1 MAERAY
7 IVEAVRTAGGKRDG
21 RLSLWHPADLGA
33 KVLDELVTRLDMDPA
48 LVDDVVFG
56 CVDQVGAQSGNV
68 ARNAILS
75 SSFPE
80 SVPGTSVDRQCGSS
94 QQAIHFAIQ
103 AVMSG
108 TQDIVIGGGVEVMS
122 MVPIGAAVKDGYDAG
137 HGLPFDSEGM
147 KERYPGVF
155 FSQFTG
161 AELVADKWNLSRE
174 DLDKFALES
183 HQKAAHATES
193 KYFDREILPVEG
205 RNAEGMNDL
214 VMADEGIRF
223 DASLDKLA
231 GLNPVTEGGVI
242 TAGNASQITDGAA
255 AVMVCNV
262 AGLNKIQANPHQ
274 PRKDFN
280 DSKMEELVL
289 SIKEKG
295 ILQPIAVRELKN
307 GNYEIIAG
315 ERRYRASKAIGLKS
329 IPAYIL
335 SVEDESEIMEFAL
348 IENIQRDDLNPI
360 EESEAYASLKSKYNL
375 SQKEISK
382 KVGKS
387 RSLIAN
393 SLRLLKL
400 PSSIKEDIK
409 NNKLSMGHAVSL
421 LGLKSKTQ
429 MLAIANRIIKNK
441 LSVRNTEE
449 IISKINSN
457 APKSN

>member
-1 MAERAY
+1 MTDAY
-7 IVEAVRTAGGKRDG
+7 IVSALRTPVG
-21 RLSLWHPADLGA
+21 RKKGSLASMHPADLGA

-255 AVMVCNV
+255 AVMVCND
-262 AGLNKIQANPHQ
+262 AGLKKIQANPRAEIVSISVVGDDPVFMLTGPIPASIQ
-274 PRKDFN
+274 ALKTANLTIDDMDLYEVNEAFAPVPLAWAEDLKADR
-280 DSKMEELVL
+280 SKLNV
-289 SIKEKG
+289 
-295 ILQPIAVRELKN
+295 N
-307 GNYEIIAG
+307 GGAMALGHPLGATGAKLMTTLLHEM
-315 ERRYRASKAIGLKS
+315 ERREATYGLQAICEG
-329 IPAYIL
+329 
-335 SVEDESEIMEFAL
+335 
-348 IENIQRDDLNPI
+348 
-360 EESEAYASLKSKYNL
+360 
-375 SQKEISK
+375 
-382 KVGKS
+382 GGT
-387 RSLIAN
+387 AN
-393 SLRLLKL
+393 
-400 PSSIKEDIK
+400 
-409 NNKLSMGHAVSL
+409 A
-421 LGLKSKTQ
+421 T
-429 MLAIANRIIKNK
+429 IIK
-441 LSVRNTEE
+441 R
-449 IISKINSN
+449 I
-457 APKSN
+457 

>member
-1 MAERAY
+1 MTEKAY

-33 KVLDELVTRLDMDPA
+33 KILDELVIRLDIDPA
-48 LVDDVVFG
+48 LVDDVIFG
-56 CVDQVGAQSGNV
+56 CVDQVGAQSGNI
-68 ARNAILS
+68 ARNSVLS

-108 TQDIVIGGGVEVMS
+108 TQDIVIGGGVEAMS
-122 MVPIGAAVKDGYDAG
+122 MVPIGAAVTDGYNAG

-161 AELVADKWNLSRE
+161 AELVADKWKLSRE

-231 GLNPVTEGGVI
+231 GLNPITEGGVI

-255 AVMVCNV
+255 AVMVCND
-262 AGLNKIQANPHQ
+262 AGLKKIKSNPRAEIVSISVVGDD
-274 PRKDFN
+274 PVF
-280 DSKMEELVL
+280 MLTGPIPA
-289 SIKEKG
+289 SIK
-295 ILQPIAVRELKN
+295 ALKN
-307 GNYEIIAG
+307 ANLTIDDMDLYEVNEAFAPVPLAWAADLKADRSKLNVNG
-315 ERRYRASKAIGLKS
+315 GAMALGHPLGATGAKLMTTLLHELERRESTYGLQAICEG
-329 IPAYIL
+329 
-335 SVEDESEIMEFAL
+335 
-348 IENIQRDDLNPI
+348 
-360 EESEAYASLKSKYNL
+360 
-375 SQKEISK
+375 
-382 KVGKS
+382 GGT
-387 RSLIAN
+387 AN
-393 SLRLLKL
+393 
-400 PSSIKEDIK
+400 
-409 NNKLSMGHAVSL
+409 A
-421 LGLKSKTQ
+421 T
-429 MLAIANRIIKNK
+429 IIKR
-441 LSVRNTEE
+441 L
-449 IISKINSN
+449 
-457 APKSN
+457 A

>member
-1 MAERAY
+1 MAEKAY

-255 AVMVCNV
+255 AVMVCND
-262 AGLNKIQANPHQ
+262 AGLKKIQANPRAEIVSISVVGDDPVFMLTGPIPASIQ
-274 PRKDFN
+274 ALKTANLTIDDMDLYEVNEAFAPVPLAWAEDLKADR
-280 DSKMEELVL
+280 SKLNV
-289 SIKEKG
+289 
-295 ILQPIAVRELKN
+295 N
-307 GNYEIIAG
+307 GGAMALGHPLGATGAKLMTTLLHEM
-315 ERRYRASKAIGLKS
+315 ERREATYGLQAICEGGGTANATILK
-329 IPAYIL
+329 
-335 SVEDESEIMEFAL
+335 
-348 IENIQRDDLNPI
+348 
-360 EESEAYASLKSKYNL
+360 
-375 SQKEISK
+375 
-382 KVGKS
+382 
-387 RSLIAN
+387 
-393 SLRLLKL
+393 
-400 PSSIKEDIK
+400 
-409 NNKLSMGHAVSL
+409 
-421 LGLKSKTQ
+421 
-429 MLAIANRIIKNK
+429 IIN
-441 LSVRNTEE
+441 
-449 IISKINSN
+449 
-457 APKSN
+457 

>member
-1 MAERAY
+1 MAEKAY

-193 KYFDREILPVEG
+193 KYFDREILPIEG

-223 DASLDKLA
+223 DASLEKLA

-255 AVMVCNV
+255 AVMVCND
-262 AGLNKIQANPHQ
+262 AGLKKIQANPRAEIVSISVVGDDPVFMLTGPIPASIQ
-274 PRKDFN
+274 ALKTANLTIDDMDLYEVNEAFAPVPLAWAEDLKADR
-280 DSKMEELVL
+280 SKLNV
-289 SIKEKG
+289 
-295 ILQPIAVRELKN
+295 N
-307 GNYEIIAG
+307 GGAMALGHPLGATGAKLMTTLLHEM
-315 ERRYRASKAIGLKS
+315 ERRESTYGLQAICEG
-329 IPAYIL
+329 
-335 SVEDESEIMEFAL
+335 
-348 IENIQRDDLNPI
+348 
-360 EESEAYASLKSKYNL
+360 
-375 SQKEISK
+375 
-382 KVGKS
+382 GGT
-387 RSLIAN
+387 AN
-393 SLRLLKL
+393 
-400 PSSIKEDIK
+400 
-409 NNKLSMGHAVSL
+409 A
-421 LGLKSKTQ
+421 T
-429 MLAIANRIIKNK
+429 IIK
-441 LSVRNTEE
+441 R
-449 IISKINSN
+449 I
-457 APKSN
+457 